1 MSYTNILQSCRRIL
15 WYDSWLTWMIISAT
29 HFSFPLK
36 TNGLKSLWLICLKL
50 STSLHS
56 LYSCPQLFISA
67 DLNWASIKPL
77 QTKPVISYHHVSDK
91 HVSCCLSLLSVSG
104 ILNIKYLCLY
114 SGWCIKAVHIN
125 RWEAHKGN
133 LSVCTGWTETVFLAL
148 GPDYQTNCVASTK
161 VSAFYNSTWDRLSL
175 TFSFSSHVCAHSLV
189 EIFYITRS
197 YLACEYAIVRT
208 AVCVHLTSDFIKL
221 LVLITKWVVQGQ

>member
-1 MSYTNILQSCRRIL
+1 
-15 WYDSWLTWMIISAT
+15 MIISAT

-36 TNGLKSLWLICLKL
+36 TNNWNHFNLTALNSQPHFIHFIHAHIFFIC
-50 STSLHS
+50 
-56 LYSCPQLFISA
+56 A

-114 SGWCIKAVHIN
+114 SGWCIKAVLIN

-189 EIFYITRS
+189 AIFYITRS